1 MPKQTI
7 LIVEDE
13 AEIREGIRILLSGE
27 NYSILEAENVEQALR
42 QMSDQIDLVILDVM
56 HLRPAGLRGDSQN
69 LHRPHSVFNRQGPGI
84 GQADRPYRRRGRL
97 FGKAL
102 FLSRADRPGKGPF
115 AALLHL
121 SGQGAARRHLRG

>member
-27 NYSILEAENVEQALR
+27 NYSILEAENGEQALR

-56 HLRPAGLRGDSQN
+56 MPGISGLRGLRGDSQN
-69 LHRPHSVFNRQGPGI
+69 LHRPHSCF
-84 GQADRPYRRRGRL
+84 
-97 FGKAL
+97 
-102 FLSRADRPGKGPF
+102 
-115 AALLHL
+115 
-121 SGQGAARRHLRG
+121 

>member
-27 NYSILEAENVEQALR
+27 NYSILEAENGEQALR

-56 HLRPAGLRGDSQN
+56 MPGISGLRVCEEIRKTSTV
-69 LHRPHSVFNRQGPGI
+69 PI
-84 GQADRPYRRRGRL
+84 
-97 FGKAL
+97 L
-102 FLSRADRPGKGPF
+102 FLTAK
-115 AALLHL
+115 A
-121 SGQGAARRHLRG
+121 QE